1 MKTYTQKSFVSVFLV
16 RWFVCALGLWIAAS
30 IFQRTISYQDNLVVI
45 VIGGALLAL
54 LNTLVRPLLVLVSMP
69 ALLLS
74 LGLFMVVLNGSMVA
88 LMSHLYGAFQVTS
101 FWAAMGAG
109 IIIGL
114 VNYAVT
120 AILKPVD

>member
-1 MKTYTQKSFVSVFLV
+1 MFLI

-30 IFQRTISYQDNLVVI
+30 LFQRTISYQGNVV
-45 VIGGALLAL
+45 VVVVGGALLAL

-74 LGLFMVVLNGSMVA
+74 LGLFMVVLNGAMVV
-88 LMSHLYGAFQVTS
+88 LMSHMYKDFQVTS

-114 VNYAVT
+114 VNYAVA